1 MTAKE
6 ARELVRNLFLKTL
19 PHLQVGPKMK
29 EMVRLRNGVLEI
41 AGDRI
46 PLHEGR
52 PVRVVALGKAAIE
65 MTHTLAEILPEVRLR
80 GVVAAPED
88 PRAPPPGF
96 EYYKS
101 GHPHPHYQNSHP
113 PQ

>member
-6 ARELVRNLFLKTL
+6 ARELVRSLFLKPL

-29 EMVRLRNGVLEI
+29 EMIRLRDGVLEI

-52 PVRVVALGKAAIE
+52 PVRVVAMGKAAIE

-80 GVVAAPED
+80 GVVAGPAD
-88 PRAPPPGF
+88 PRLPPARF
-96 EYYKS
+96 EYYKG
-101 GHPHPHYQNSHP
+101 GH
-113 PQ
+113 